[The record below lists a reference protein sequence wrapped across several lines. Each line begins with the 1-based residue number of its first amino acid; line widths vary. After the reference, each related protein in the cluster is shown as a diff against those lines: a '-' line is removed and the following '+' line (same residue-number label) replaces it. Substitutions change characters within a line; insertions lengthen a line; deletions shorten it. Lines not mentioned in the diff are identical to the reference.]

1 MITIKRPED
10 FARMRRAGIC
20 VAAVHEATREAAA
33 PGVSTKELDEI
44 AARVI
49 ADHGCTPSFYGYLG
63 TYPGHICASPNSVI
77 VHGIPGDHVL
87 AEGDLLS
94 IDVGAIH
101 EGYHADA
108 AISFGIGELSP
119 EAQGLLETTR
129 RAMWAGIGEVRP
141 GARIGDIGAAV
152 AAVGEEA
159 GYGIVREYVGHGIGT
174 KMHEEPQVPNYGRRG
189 KGMRLR
195 TGMAICIEPMF
206 NLGGEETAVLDDGWT
221 VVTADGSWSCHWE
234 HTVALTPDG
243 VQVLTVPEGAPTDLA
258 EIQAHV

>member
-20 VAAVHEATREAAA
+20 VAEVHQATRDAAK
-33 PGVSTKELDEI
+33 PGVSTKELDELAVEI
-44 AARVI
+44 IEA
-49 ADHGCTPSFYGYLG
+49 HGCTPSFYGYLG

-87 AEGDLLS
+87 VEGDLIS
-94 IDVGAIH
+94 VDVGAIY

-108 AISFGIGELSP
+108 AVSFGVGEL
-119 EAQGLLETTR
+119 AADVAKLNDDTR
-129 RAMWAGIGEVRP
+129 RAMWAGIAAVRP
-141 GARIGDIGAAV
+141 GARVGDIGAAV
-152 AAVGEEA
+152 QAVGDEG
-159 GYGIVREYVGHGIGT
+159 GYGIIREYVGHGIGQ
-174 KMHEEPQVPNYGRRG
+174 KMHEEPQVPNYGRKG

-206 NLGGEETAVLDDGWT
+206 TLGGEETAVLDDEWT
-221 VVTADGSWSCHWE
+221 VVTADGSWACHWE

-243 VQVLTVPEGAPTDLA
+243 VQVLTVGEHVSTDLA
-258 EIQAHV
+258 DNLGHV

>member
-10 FARMRRAGIC
+10 FAKMRRAG
-20 VAAVHEATREAAA
+20 VAVAEVHAATRDAAK
-33 PGVSTKELDEI
+33 PGVTTGELDRL
-44 AARVI
+44 AAGI
-49 ADHGCTPSFYGYLG
+49 IEAHGCTPSFYGYLG
-63 TYPGHICASPNSVI
+63 TYPGRICASPNSVI

-87 AEGDLLS
+87 AEGDLIS
-94 IDVGAIH
+94 IDVGAIY

-108 AISFGIGELSP
+108 AVSFGVGELSA
-119 EAQGLLETTR
+119 EAEALMETTR
-129 RAMWAGIGEVRP
+129 RAMWAGIAQVKP
-141 GARIGDIGAAV
+141 GARVGDIGAAV
-152 AAVGEEA
+152 EAVGDEA

-174 KMHEEPQVPNYGRRG
+174 KMHEEPQIPNFGKRG
-189 KGMRLR
+189 KGMKLR

-243 VQVLTVPEGAPTDLA
+243 VQVLTVPADEPVDLA
-258 EIQAHV
+258 ELLARV